1 MLKYFPKILMRY
13 GSRIDMESI
22 PEFRNIE
29 EMPVEELTQL
39 MRRFEINSVYFAI
52 DGTRRFAMDKLQ
64 GDFNFI
70 SYHDLMKRE
79 FIRSISTLIHHGFTH
94 IVVLLHDSTSFARG
108 REYLENSIKLGVSP
122 LWSDPDYQEFYDREN
137 IQVRF
142 SGFNNLYV
150 EGGYPEVMDQ
160 MRILEEKTSKHSS
173 VILSFYSCFLPA
185 QDVVR
190 MTQLA
195 SAHSLATLED
205 QIQFLYGSNFPQLDL
220 SLYFGK
226 PRSKVSPLLIDNQ
239 SLHLYMKLPSF
250 YLDSNMLRRAIW
262 YTILNRTSMRDEYK
276 DYKDLKQVFLQGSE
290 TEYFWGEG
298 SYLSDIFVES
308 S

>member
-13 GSRIDMESI
+13 GSGIVMEGI
-22 PEFRNIE
+22 PELRNIE
-29 EMPVEELTQL
+29 EMPVEELAQF
-39 MRRFEINSVYFAI
+39 MRRYEINSVYFAI
-52 DGTRRFAMDKLQ
+52 DGTRRFAMEKLH
-64 GDFNFI
+64 GDFNFV

-108 REYLENSIKLGVSP
+108 KEYLENSIKLGVSP
-122 LWSDPDYQEFYDREN
+122 LWSDPNYQEFYDREN

-142 SGFNNLYV
+142 SGFTNLYAV
-150 EGGYPEVMDQ
+150 AGYPEVMDQ
-160 MRILEEKTSKHSS
+160 MRILEEKTSGYSS

-195 SAHSLATLED
+195 SKHSLITMES
-205 QIQFLYGSNFPQLDL
+205 QIKFLYGSDFPQLDL

-262 YTILNRTSMRDEYK
+262 YTILNKISMRDEYK
-276 DYKDLKQVFLQGSE
+276 DYGDLKQVFLQGSE
-290 TEYFWGEG
+290 SKYFWGEG
-298 SYLSDIFVES
+298 SYLSDIFLES